1 MSPSGPE
8 WTGWPVQ
15 TAVLLVA
22 LVTLAPLTRSE
33 SVPAA
38 VAVGVAAAMSLL
50 AGASARSGRGRTLL
64 AIAVVGWVAALVA
77 RGHGAVDVVVVSGV
91 GLRTWLGL
99 PELALLGRAGVRE
112 LLPEL
117 VGGGCACALVLYAA
131 RRAEGQDPS
140 ALLLA
145 LAAGGLLVVLGS
157 RRVHR

>member
-1 MSPSGPE
+1 MTPSGPE
-8 WTGWPVQ
+8 WTGWPVP

-22 LVTLAPLTRSE
+22 LVTLAPLTRSW
-33 SVPAA
+33 SVP
-38 VAVGVAAAMSLL
+38 AVGVAVLLSLL

-64 AIAVVGWVAALVA
+64 ALSVVGWVAALVA
-77 RGHGAVDVVVVSGV
+77 RGHGSVDVVVVSGV

-99 PELALLGRAGVRE
+99 PELALLGRAGLRE
-112 LLPEL
+112 VLPEL

-157 RRVHR
+157 RRVRR